1 MPMLARSLMCY
12 LLCGTRLFQQAMRN
26 TLTNVIVLIAAES
39 PIDVGTK
46 GTMLAMIPLG
56 YLITQIPGG
65 ALADRLGA
73 KNVMTATLSLSALCC
88 IFMPAMYDTFG
99 MTGMLV
105 TLVFMG
111 LVQGPLFPTS
121 SVFLSKWMPQPEPGK
136 PDEKAWGTAMLDIGI
151 SMGTLFIIPAVTFIS
166 EAFGWRRTYQIVGL
180 VSFAFIAVW
189 QVLAASTPA
198 ESWIISKEE
207 LEYLEKNMASK
218 KAEARAKEAGR
229 RVSVLASNTNGDV
242 AELTNS
248 FIGLPWGVALHSGLW
263 AVFFAH
269 MAFNF
274 GAYYLTNWSPTY
286 YKDVLGVGPKEAYLH
301 LMIPHLT
308 NLAAKTSNPSI
319 NAWLARNGYDLLA
332 SRKAFTCA
340 GFMLA
345 SAVLTVV
352 YPVRGSVWASTI
364 CFSLANAFFG
374 LAPSG
379 FKSNYL
385 DITEEYVGLISGY
398 GNTLGTVSSFL
409 QPKLLAFILDSTGA
423 TKESTATGSWTLVL
437 LVVAGTNVAAAAFY
451 SLFATTVPI
460 EQQVRER
467 QRKKAE

>member
-1 MPMLARSLMCY
+1 MLARSLMCY

-65 ALADRLGA
+65 ALADRLGV
-73 KNVMTATLSLSALCC
+73 KTVMTATLSLSALCC
-88 IFMPAMYDTFG
+88 MLMPAMYDTFG
-99 MTGMLV
+99 MSGMLV
-105 TLVFMG
+105 TLVTMG

-151 SMGTLFIIPAVTFIS
+151 SVGTLAIIPAVTFIS
-166 EAFGWRRTYQIVGL
+166 EALGWRRTYQIVGL
-180 VSFAFIAVW
+180 ASFAFIALW

-198 ESWIISKEE
+198 ESWLISKEE
-207 LEYLEKNMASK
+207 LEYLEKNMAAK
-218 KAEARAKEAGR
+218 KAEASAKAAKAG
-229 RVSVLASNTNGDV
+229 SNGSNGQ
-242 AELTNS
+242 LTNS

-263 AVFFAH
+263 AVFLAH

-286 YKDVLGVGPKEAYLH
+286 YKDVLGVPPAEAYLH

-319 NAWLARNGYDLLA
+319 NSWLARNGYDLLA

-340 GFMLA
+340 GFILA
-345 SAVLTVV
+345 AAVLTAV
-352 YPVRGSVWASTI
+352 YPLRGSVWASTV

-385 DITEEYVGLISGY
+385 DITEEYVGIISGY

-437 LVVAGTNVAAAAFY
+437 LVVAGTNLAAAAFY

-460 EQQVRER
+460 EQQVKDR
-467 QRKKAE
+467 QKKKAQ